1 MAYGLTTNHCR
12 RGNGGIERI
21 KAMMTESDKER
32 FNNRVCVGQVIIS
45 ADVYVTPVMTESAA
59 EVELI
64 VPNEDY
70 QKVMDLYDRICQF
83 ALLHGEDLQGLFQTD
98 RYYYISCFARDIEAF
113 KKEFENEEELKS
125 LFNHNKGETAG
136 FLISFPEKA
145 NYDDKDIV
153 KKLFLEIT
161 QKHVDSLDEL
171 TWGNFE
177 HRAFTGGTVGFGI
190 NPHTME
196 RINFDDERDK
206 ITKLSR
212 KDFVASNLTDSFED
226 DFYVSPLFEGA
237 QKIGEIDNNPVYFN
251 SRGFYFYWNKQTE
264 YLLES
269 WLTFPAYPYGW

>member
-1 MAYGLTTNHCR
+1 MKKIFIITIILLIFIPNFC
-12 RGNGGIERI
+12 NGSETDSQDVLNSQQEELNISKFIKKAQKYTEDTFEDINVDKLFKKTIED
-21 KAMMTESDKER
+21 EKER
-32 FNNRVCVGQVIIS
+32 KK
-45 ADVYVTPVMTESAA
+45 MKAA
-59 EVELI
+59 L
-64 VPNEDY
+64 
-70 QKVMDLYDRICQF
+70 
-83 ALLHGEDLQGLFQTD
+83 
-98 RYYYISCFARDIEAF
+98 RDIEAF
-113 KKEFENEEELKS
+113 KKEFENEEELNP
-125 LFNHNKGETAG
+125 LFNHDKGETAE

-145 NYDDKDIV
+145 NYDDKEPV
-153 KKLFLEIT
+153 KQSFLEIT

-226 DFYVSPLFEGA
+226 DFYVNPLFNKAE
-237 QKIGEIDNNPVYFN
+237 QIGEIDGYSVFFNP
-251 SRGFYFYWNKQTE
+251 RGFYFYWNKETE

>member
-1 MAYGLTTNHCR
+1 
-12 RGNGGIERI
+12 
-21 KAMMTESDKER
+21 MMTESDKDR

-59 EVELI
+59 EVEI
-64 VPNEDY
+64 TVPDENY

-98 RYYYISCFARDIEAF
+98 RYYYMSCFVRDIEAF
-113 KKEFENEEELKS
+113 KKEFKNEDELKP
-125 LFNHNKGETAG
+125 LFNHDKGETAE

-145 NYDDKDIV
+145 NYDNKESV
-153 KKLFLEIT
+153 KKSFLKIT
-161 QKHVDSLDEL
+161 QKHVDTLDEL
-171 TWGNFE
+171 TWSNFE
-177 HRAFTGGTVGFGI
+177 HRAFTGGTVGF
-190 NPHTME
+190 
-196 RINFDDERDK
+196 DDERDNIK
-206 ITKLSR
+206 KLSR

-226 DFYVSPLFEGA
+226 DFYVNPLFEGA
-237 QKIGEIDNNPVYFN
+237 QNIGEIDNYPVCFN

>member
-1 MAYGLTTNHCR
+1 
-12 RGNGGIERI
+12 
-21 KAMMTESDKER
+21 
-32 FNNRVCVGQVIIS
+32 
-45 ADVYVTPVMTESAA
+45 
-59 EVELI
+59 
-64 VPNEDY
+64 
-70 QKVMDLYDRICQF
+70 MDLYDRICQF

-98 RYYYISCFARDIEAF
+98 RYYYMSCFVRDIEAF
-113 KKEFENEEELKS
+113 KKEFENEEELNP
-125 LFNHNKGETAG
+125 LFNHDKGETAE

-145 NYDDKDIV
+145 NYDDKEPV
-153 KKLFLEIT
+153 KQSFLEIT

-212 KDFVASNLTDSFED
+212 KDFVASNFTDSFED
-226 DFYVSPLFEGA
+226 DFMSILCSIKQNKLVRLTVIPFSSIPGVL
-237 QKIGEIDNNPVYFN
+237 
-251 SRGFYFYWNKQTE
+251 FYWNKETE

>member
-1 MAYGLTTNHCR
+1 
-12 RGNGGIERI
+12 
-21 KAMMTESDKER
+21 MMTESDKER
-32 FNNRVCVGQVIIS
+32 FNNRLCVGNLLVS
-45 ADVYVTPVMTESAA
+45 ADVYITPGMTESAA
-59 EVELI
+59 EVKLI
-64 VPNEDY
+64 VPNDDY
-70 QKVMDLYDRICQF
+70 QKAMDLYDRICQF

-98 RYYYISCFARDIEAF
+98 RYYYMSCFVRDIEAF
-113 KKEFENEEELKS
+113 KKEFENEEELNP
-125 LFNHNKGETAG
+125 LFNHDKGETAE

-145 NYDDKDIV
+145 NYDDKEPV
-153 KKLFLEIT
+153 KQSFLEIT

-226 DFYVSPLFEGA
+226 DFYVNPLFNKAE
-237 QKIGEIDNNPVYFN
+237 QIGEIDGYSVFFNP
-251 SRGFYFYWNKQTE
+251 RGFYFYWNKETE

>member
-1 MAYGLTTNHCR
+1 
-12 RGNGGIERI
+12 
-21 KAMMTESDKER
+21 MMTESDKER
-32 FNNRVCVGQVIIS
+32 FNKRICVGHVLVS
-45 ADVYVTPVMTESAA
+45 ADIYVTPSMTESAV
-59 EVELI
+59 EVELT
-64 VPNEDY
+64 VPDDDY
-70 QKVMDLYDRICQF
+70 QKAMDLYDRICQF

-98 RYYYISCFARDIEAF
+98 RYYYISCFVRDIEAF
-113 KKEFENEEELKS
+113 KKEFENEEELKT
-125 LFNHNKGETAG
+125 LFNHDKGETAE

-145 NYDDKDIV
+145 NHDDKEPV
-153 KKLFLEIT
+153 KKSFLEIT

>member
-1 MAYGLTTNHCR
+1 MFKN
-12 RGNGGIERI
+12 
-21 KAMMTESDKER
+21 
-32 FNNRVCVGQVIIS
+32 
-45 ADVYVTPVMTESAA
+45 
-59 EVELI
+59 
-64 VPNEDY
+64 
-70 QKVMDLYDRICQF
+70 
-83 ALLHGEDLQGLFQTD
+83 D
-98 RYYYISCFARDIEAF
+98 RYEYMSCFIRNVETFRA
-113 KKEFENEEELKS
+113 EFENEELLKP
-125 LFNHNKGETAG
+125 LFNHGKGETSE

-145 NYDDKDIV
+145 NYDDKEPV
-153 KKLFLEIT
+153 KKSFLEIT

-237 QKIGEIDNNPVYFN
+237 QKIGEIDNNPVYLTLGDFT
-251 SRGFYFYWNKQTE
+251 STGTNKPNTC
-264 YLLES
+264 LK
-269 WLTFPAYPYGW
+269 AG